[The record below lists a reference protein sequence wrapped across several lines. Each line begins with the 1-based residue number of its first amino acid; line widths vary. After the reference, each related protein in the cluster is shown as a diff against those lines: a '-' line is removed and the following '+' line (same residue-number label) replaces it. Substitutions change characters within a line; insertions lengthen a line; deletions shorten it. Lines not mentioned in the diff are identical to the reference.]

1 VAKWISRKKG
11 FFNIA
16 IGSSISSI
24 MQQVRGAGR
33 RGYGIDA
40 DSRIGGRQVDAMCGW
55 SPGGPK
61 LMPPWRFMMIAFA
74 MGIIGT
80 LAAVHDGRALA
91 TLAAVA
97 MGSIGIIGTLAT
109 LERGRGASGDR

>member
-1 VAKWISRKKG
+1 
-11 FFNIA
+11 
-16 IGSSISSI
+16 

-40 DSRIGGRQVDAMCGW
+40 DSRIGGRFATCGW

-61 LMPPWRFMMIAFA
+61 LMPPWRFMMVAFA

-80 LAAVHDGRALA
+80 LAAVAMGIIGA
-91 TLAAVA
+91 TLA
-97 MGSIGIIGTLAT
+97 
-109 LERGRGASGDR
+109 RGRGASGDR

>member
-1 VAKWISRKKG
+1 
-11 FFNIA
+11 
-16 IGSSISSI
+16 

-40 DSRIGGRQVDAMCGW
+40 DSRIGGRFATCGW

-61 LMPPWRFMMIAFA
+61 LMPPWRFMVVAFA